1 MDYLF
6 TPEDTFL
13 VLSFLVYA
21 GFAFFQLQKMLILNN
36 LGYAISPLKSMWL
49 VARVLLALPVMW
61 TIKFII

>member
-36 LGYAISPLKSMWL
+36 LGYSISPVKSMWL

-61 TIKFII
+61 TIKLII